1 MKKAFSIIEIII
13 AIMVIALGVSAIP
26 YIINSNSNSNQGALL
41 QEAITSNKTKLLDI
55 MSFPWNSIVEGETQK
70 IPIFIIS
77 GINDD
82 YNKSNYFAN
91 PRNIAQA
98 SLNPLKNEIIKGG
111 INDFAGDNGSIIVTD
126 ANKSKNILS
135 LKYKVSMGYLS
146 KPQNDLR
153 DNKNRD
159 EINTVFA
166 NELNNPVTIP
176 SIALMIKINSNT
188 TNLDKNKNVSLV
200 GYSFDIGEPKYD
212 YKVLK

>member
-1 MKKAFSIIEIII
+1 MKKAFSILEIII

-55 MSFPWNSIVEGETQK
+55 MSFPWNSIVENETQK
-70 IPIFIIS
+70 IPIFLIS

-91 PRNIAQA
+91 PRNITQA
-98 SLNPLKNEIIKGG
+98 NLRLLSDGNIKGG
-111 INDFAGDNGSIIVTD
+111 INDFAGDNGIVNVTD

-153 DNKNRD
+153 DNKNAD
-159 EINTVFA
+159 EIKTVFT
-166 NELNNPVTIP
+166 NQINKVSTNP
-176 SIALMIKINSNT
+176 SIALMIRIDSNT

-200 GYSFDIGEPKYD
+200 GYSFNIGEPKYD